1 MITKSEISSLLNS
14 TETFR
19 VEKTVSTG
27 NMDKFCEAICA
38 FANDLPDS
46 RKKGYLFI
54 GANDDGSLC
63 GLKVGD
69 ALMKKIAAI
78 RSDGNIL
85 PLPVMSVERFE
96 FDDGDLLVVEV
107 SPSLI
112 PPVRYR
118 GRVFVRIGPRRDIA
132 SEVEERVLIERRTAY
147 MASFDAT
154 PCLDA
159 TIDDM
164 DLNVIRNSY
173 LPSVVDPEIL
183 AQDTRDIKE
192 QLASIRLYDRRH
204 DCPTYA
210 GIILFGK
217 NPRYFM
223 PGAYVQYVRFEGDAK
238 GGNILNER
246 RFQGSLF
253 TMIPALETFVGNA
266 VVMQRPVA
274 VSLFK
279 EKDVINYPEKALREL
294 MMNAC
299 MHRDYQSNMPVRLY
313 QFDNYVEIMNPGG
326 LYGEARPENFPYVN
340 DYRNPV
346 VAEAMKEMK
355 YVNMFNQGISRVQ
368 NMLTDNGNKKAE
380 FDVSK
385 LTVFGVTV
393 YSNFEEKY
401 DVSQGVSQGVTQ
413 DDADVTQDVTQGVT
427 NVPRNV
433 TNDNPENAVVDTYNS
448 DDEQNGVTN
457 DVTQGVPQGVP
468 QGVSEETLDAWI
480 KEQVKNNPKI
490 TTRDLA
496 QKSGFNDKTIKR
508 HIKKLPYIKYIGS
521 GYSGHW
527 EVEG

>member
-1 MITKSEISSLLNS
+1 
-14 TETFR
+14 
-19 VEKTVSTG
+19 
-27 NMDKFCEAICA
+27 
-38 FANDLPDS
+38 
-46 RKKGYLFI
+46 
-54 GANDDGSLC
+54 
-63 GLKVGD
+63 
-69 ALMKKIAAI
+69 
-78 RSDGNIL
+78 
-85 PLPVMSVERFE
+85 
-96 FDDGDLLVVEV
+96 
-107 SPSLI
+107 
-112 PPVRYR
+112 
-118 GRVFVRIGPRRDIA
+118 
-132 SEVEERVLIERRTAY
+132 
-147 MASFDAT
+147 
-154 PCLDA
+154 
-159 TIDDM
+159 
-164 DLNVIRNSY
+164 
-173 LPSVVDPEIL
+173 
-183 AQDTRDIKE
+183 
-192 QLASIRLYDRRH
+192 
-204 DCPTYA
+204 
-210 GIILFGK
+210 
-217 NPRYFM
+217 M

-253 TMIPALETFVGNA
+253 TMIPTLETFVGNA

-368 NMLTDNGNKKAE
+368 NMLADNGNKKAE

-413 DDADVTQDVTQGVT
+413 GDADVTQGVPQSVT

-433 TNDNPENAVVDTYNS
+433 TNDNPENTVVDTSNG

-457 DVTQGVPQGVP
+457 DVPQGVSQDVP
-468 QGVSEETLDAWI
+468 QGVSQGVPEEYFDTWI
-480 KEQVKNNPKI
+480 IEQIKGNSKI
-490 TTRDLA
+490 TVKELA
-496 QKSGFNDKTIKR
+496 QISGFHERTIYR
-508 HIKKLPYIKYIGS
+508 HVAKLPYIKYIGS